1 MVSVSVSSSGAV
13 LQGAGW
19 ARLNRLRSEETGDV
33 GIREIQTESHVQR
46 GLCIENSLSQSWED
60 LSLVVTPCVMQGSK
74 LTSCVF

>member
-1 MVSVSVSSSGAV
+1 M
-13 LQGAGW
+13 QGAGW

-60 LSLVVTPCVMQGSK
+60 LSLVSVLMSMFNINQVS
-74 LTSCVF
+74 VV

>member
-1 MVSVSVSSSGAV
+1 M

-33 GIREIQTESHVQR
+33 GIREIQTESNVQR

-60 LSLVVTPCVMQGSK
+60 LSLVILFATTYQLKCQIYNNFGKNGQLLVY
-74 LTSCVF
+74 

>member
-1 MVSVSVSSSGAV
+1 M

-60 LSLVVTPCVMQGSK
+60 LSLVGSHLVISVSV
-74 LTSCVF
+74 LTLSSLE